1 MYEKSREERKKVKA
15 ETKKRIRI
23 MSWILFI
30 LYLLLLIYFLFFSE
44 WYGRKNWVE
53 EDYRYN
59 LILFKEMKRFWI
71 YREQL
76 GMKAVLLNLAGNVIG
91 FLPFGFILPIIC
103 RKTRHFWLTGLLG
116 LSVSLFAECLQLVWK
131 VGSFDVDDL
140 FLNTAGALIGYLLF
154 AICDGIRRWYYEK
167 KISISS
173 ASE

>member
-1 MYEKSREERKKVKA
+1 MKA

-44 WYGRKNWVE
+44 
-53 EDYRYN
+53 RYN

-116 LSVSLFAECLQLVWK
+116 FSVSLFAECLQLVWK